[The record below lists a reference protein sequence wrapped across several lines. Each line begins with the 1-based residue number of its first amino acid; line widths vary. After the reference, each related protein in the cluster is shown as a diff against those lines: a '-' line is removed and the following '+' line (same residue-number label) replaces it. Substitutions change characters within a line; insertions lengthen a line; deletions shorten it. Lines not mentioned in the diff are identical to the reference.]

1 MANIIDA
8 TLAFTT
14 CKASEDVPVST
25 PDRRLKWQ
33 SCWLSWLFLAAL
45 VIAGAEIFMAFLAML
60 LRVGTVA
67 GMQGGGF
74 AFMLP
79 SVFFSGDVG
88 DVGDAV
94 ATFVPISQLPVWKST
109 LAAFLVTLR
118 LLPGLFILWHLHV
131 LFRLYARGQV
141 FARRNAQQMR
151 RIAFALL
158 IYAVVPFVTHGV
170 LFWAGMAT
178 TAFKMEIRQVDAL
191 VLGLV
196 LFTIAQVMN
205 FGHEIESDR
214 EGFV

>member
-1 MANIIDA
+1 MPNIIDA
-8 TLAFTT
+8 TLAFAGR
-14 CKASEDVPVST
+14 KASEEVPTST

-33 SCWLSWLFLAAL
+33 SRWLSRLFLAAL
-45 VIAGAEIFMAFLAML
+45 VVAGAEIFIAFLAML
-60 LRVGTVA
+60 LRIGTVA

-79 SVFFSGDVG
+79 SAFFSGDAG
-88 DVGDAV
+88 A
-94 ATFVPISQLPVWKST
+94 AFVPISQLPVWKST

-131 LFRLYARGQV
+131 LFRLYSCGQV

-158 IYAVVPFVTHGV
+158 IYAVVPFVTHGA
-170 LFWAGMAT
+170 LFFADMAT

-196 LFTIAQVMN
+196 LFTIAQVMK